1 MISSRNNPENLSD
14 RVDEE
19 FARILGVADPSA
31 IRGFSSEIWERR
43 PVKWVTPD
51 FPIRMTLAEVE
62 ALFHDQPFRDTDIR
76 LVKGGEENFNM
87 AAFLD
92 QRGLIRPGQAW
103 AAIAGGATLVL
114 KHFDTRHPATRDV
127 CRRLELLLN
136 HAAIANLYVTPA
148 GHQGLPLHQDFHDVI
163 VCQLAGTKRW
173 QVYERQAIPTENS
186 PPFPEDEAAA
196 GRMVFEHSLQPGEV
210 MYLPRGSHHRASAQ
224 QEASVHVTIG
234 IHSKKWGDLLTVLIG
249 QLMESKEIFRR
260 ALPFGFLREGWTPSN
275 DPAWIEM
282 LAALHGEDAQLAV
295 DDLRRRL
302 LKWCSVIP
310 MQFTNPRERLVERD
324 QILVRTGIAHLDP
337 ANDGKG
343 RLHLPGLVLEV
354 LAEDMEFVK
363 WANRQ
368 NRILDQQLGESLSE
382 SKVEVLR
389 QMIRNRVFAISQTP
403 PNVAG
408 SMVTKTAAALI
419 AACLVPALGSLFFL
433 SEP

>member
-1 MISSRNNPENLSD
+1 MTSSRNNLENLSD

-19 FARILGVADPSA
+19 LARILGVADPST

-43 PVKWVTPD
+43 PAKWVAPD
-51 FPIRMTLAEVE
+51 FPIRMTLTDVE

-76 LVKGGEENFNM
+76 LVKGGEEDFNI

-92 QRGLIRPGQAW
+92 QRGLIRPDQAW

-114 KHFDTRHPATRDV
+114 KNFDTRHPATRDA

-148 GHQGLPLHQDFHDVI
+148 GHRGLPLHQDFHDVI

-196 GRMVFEHSLQPGEV
+196 GQMLFEHSLQPGEV

-224 QEASVHVTIG
+224 QEVSVHVTIG

-249 QLMESKEIFRR
+249 QLMESNEVFRR

-295 DDLRRRL
+295 NDLRRRL
-302 LKWCSVIP
+302 LKWCSVAP
-310 MQFTNPRERLVERD
+310 MQLTDTSERLLERG
-324 QILVRTGIAHLDP
+324 QSLVRTGIAHLDP
-337 ANDGKG
+337 TSDGTG

-354 LAEDMEFVK
+354 PSEDMEFVK
-363 WANRQ
+363 WVNSQ
-368 NRILDQQLGESLSE
+368 NRILNHQLGDSLSE

-389 QMIRNRVFAISQTP
+389 QMIRNRVFAIGQIP

-408 SMVTKTAAALI
+408 SMVAKTAAALI
-419 AACLVPALGSLFFL
+419 ATCQVLALGCLFFPFEL
-433 SEP
+433 